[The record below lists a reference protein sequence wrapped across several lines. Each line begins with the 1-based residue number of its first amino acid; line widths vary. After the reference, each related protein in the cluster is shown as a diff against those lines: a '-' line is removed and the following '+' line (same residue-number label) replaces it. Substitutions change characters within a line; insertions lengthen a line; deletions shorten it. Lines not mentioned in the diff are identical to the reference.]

1 MCPNIWNDILIA
13 PDKFKGSLTA
23 SEFCAVAKKVFAEL
37 CPEAR
42 TVCLPLADGGEG
54 SLDCFVTATGATVVD
69 GDFTGPD
76 GDPVRASFAIH
87 GNTAFIEM
95 SATAGLALTR
105 IRNPLYTTTYGVGE
119 QVAQAVHAGATEIVL
134 AIGGSATNDAG
145 CGMAAALGWRFVDKD
160 GNSFVPT
167 GGTLDRIAEMFPPEK
182 APTFSV
188 VTLCDVEN
196 PLFGPDGAAYVY
208 APQKGASPDDV
219 RILDKNLVAFNA
231 LCAAHGKDLSAVKGG
246 GAAGGLGAGTV
257 FFLGASLQAGAE
269 TFFRLTDAYDKIAA
283 ADLVVTGEGKIDA
296 QTLQGKTVG
305 TLYAAA
311 HGKPFVAFCG
321 KREGEVPFECIEIN
335 DPALSLD
342 ENMKLTSAH
351 LKKAIAERF
360 S

>member
-1 MCPNIWNDILIA
+1 M
-13 PDKFKGSLTA
+13 
-23 SEFCAVAKKVFAEL
+23 
-37 CPEAR
+37 
-42 TVCLPLADGGEG
+42 
-54 SLDCFVTATGATVVD
+54 
-69 GDFTGPD
+69 
-76 GDPVRASFAIH
+76 
-87 GNTAFIEM
+87 
-95 SATAGLALTR
+95 
-105 IRNPLYTTTYGVGE
+105 
-119 QVAQAVHAGATEIVL
+119 
-134 AIGGSATNDAG
+134 
-145 CGMAAALGWRFVDKD
+145 
-160 GNSFVPT
+160 
-167 GGTLDRIAEMFPPEK
+167 
-182 APTFSV
+182 
-188 VTLCDVEN
+188 
-196 PLFGPDGAAYVY
+196 
-208 APQKGASPDDV
+208 PQ
-219 RILDKNLVAFNA
+219 
-231 LCAAHGKDLSAVKGG
+231 GG